1 MNPSKGGW
9 IKKYFSLLDN
19 YKETLNAYP
28 DALLTPE
35 ELFYGYLQP
44 TGIMYGFPT
53 ALLFLDNEQMVDWST
68 EEKFKVLLLEGLI
81 LVDHLRKGKF
91 DIDSLEEALEEF
103 VSFYEDTQLELA
115 KKSWLNFK
123 GLDVYEKLES
133 IISQR
138 VDIKSRNSRKLWMS
152 YLSNNLIFQDLLL
165 YHDYHNE
172 HDRSNLS
179 YKRSQVA
186 LDLVKVVAA
195 ASHSDVEL
203 RGEESTIFDIYLAS
217 ADLDKAAREEARDF
231 WDAKHGID
239 QIDFN
244 YKRSWVLNRY
254 ILEIA
259 VLTVWSDRTVTQSE
273 RDFLS
278 RLADKIGL
286 SDEEKDKSFI
296 AIQAFVMNNHETV
309 PFLNGKGET
318 ELLMSGATE
327 RWRNILGRN
336 KDKLAIE
343 LKESKELLAL
353 IAKSTTEDLSKEEK
367 EKARLQLKD
376 LARTIPSLTLFMLP
390 GGSLLLP
397 IILKIIPDLVPT
409 AFRSNQIDEQEKLEL
424 KDEDSKE

>member
-1 MNPSKGGW
+1 
-9 IKKYFSLLDN
+9 
-19 YKETLNAYP
+19 
-28 DALLTPE
+28 
-35 ELFYGYLQP
+35 
-44 TGIMYGFPT
+44 
-53 ALLFLDNEQMVDWST
+53 
-68 EEKFKVLLLEGLI
+68 
-81 LVDHLRKGKF
+81 
-91 DIDSLEEALEEF
+91 
-103 VSFYEDTQLELA
+103 
-115 KKSWLNFK
+115 
-123 GLDVYEKLES
+123 
-133 IISQR
+133 
-138 VDIKSRNSRKLWMS
+138 
-152 YLSNNLIFQDLLL
+152 
-165 YHDYHNE
+165 
-172 HDRSNLS
+172 
-179 YKRSQVA
+179 
-186 LDLVKVVAA
+186 
-195 ASHSDVEL
+195 
-203 RGEESTIFDIYLAS
+203 
-217 ADLDKAAREEARDF
+217 
-231 WDAKHGID
+231 
-239 QIDFN
+239 
-244 YKRSWVLNRY
+244 VLNRY

-336 KDKLAIE
+336 KDKLAVE

-397 IILKIIPDLVPT
+397 IILKIIPDLVPI